1 MAENLPAGFEVVS
14 TPPQSEELPDGFK
27 PVSDA
32 NSPAAELEWSDV
44 PGEMVANFGDSLKN
58 FIGDFVSVF
67 TAPIQTA
74 KNIRDLGYGVVAKLV
89 PGEQPEE
96 EIANAVGQFL
106 ADRYGGL
113 DEIKNTMATDPVG
126 IAADLSMILTGGG
139 SLAARAPG
147 MAGKLGSIAAKAGSV
162 LDPIAGTA
170 KAVSGIGKVAA
181 PAVLGTVSGVGDAAV
196 KTAAAA
202 GAKGEQFAT
211 AFLENLRGKAPMTQ
225 VVSDARAAIAEMKR
239 LRRNAYLNGMAG
251 VTSDPS
257 ILRIGPI
264 YEAVQ
269 RAKEVGQFKGV
280 TTKPSA
286 AKVINEIEDIVI
298 EWAKYEP
305 SEFHTVEGLD
315 ALKQKIGDVRDAT
328 AYGTPERSAANAVYG
343 EVRSIIDRQA
353 PDYARVMSEYEEASS
368 LLREI
373 EGTLVSG
380 DTAKNVDTALR
391 RLQSIMRNN
400 VNTNYGRRAELAQ
413 ELVDAGAKT
422 LPEQLAGQALSS
434 WRARGLQQLMALPT
448 IGAGYY
454 DPSFFAALPMQVP
467 RLVGEGAYYTGKAA
481 PYVGNTIRYG
491 GLPVYQ
497 AGRTSGLLEDQ

>member
-1 MAENLPAGFEVVS
+1 MSSELPAGFQIVFS
-14 TPPQSEELPDGFK
+14 PDDDK
-27 PVSDA
+27 NIDWA
-32 NSPAAELEWSDV
+32 DV
-44 PGEMVANFGDSLKN
+44 PGAMAENFSDSLSK
-58 FIGDFVSVF
+58 FAGDFLEAVTS
-67 TAPIQTA
+67 PIQTA
-74 KNIRDLGYGVVAKLV
+74 KNIGELGYGIVAKV
-89 PGEQPEE
+89 IPGKQPEE
-96 EIANAVGQFL
+96 EVANAVGQFF
-106 ADRYGGL
+106 ADRYGGI
-113 DEIKNTMATDPVG
+113 DEIKNTLATDPVG
-126 IAADLSMILTGGG
+126 FAADLATILSGGG
-139 SLAARAPG
+139 AAVARAPG
-147 MAGKLGSIAAKAGSV
+147 MAGKLGSIAAKAGGV
-162 LDPIAGTA
+162 IDPISGTA

-181 PAVLGTVSGVGDAAV
+181 PAVLGTTSGVGDAAV
-196 KTAAAA
+196 KAAAAA
-202 GAKGEQFAT
+202 GEKGGQFAT
-211 AFLENLRGKAPMTQ
+211 AFLENLRGNAPMTQ
-225 VVSDARAAIAEMKR
+225 VVSDARTAIAEMKR

-257 ILRIGPI
+257 ILRIEPI

-280 TTKPSA
+280 SIKPSA
-286 AKVINEIEDIVI
+286 SKTINEIEDIVT

-328 AYGTPERSAANAVYG
+328 AYGTPERSAANAVYS

-380 DTAKNVDTALR
+380 DKMKNVDTALR

-422 LPEQLAGQALSS
+422 LPEQLAGQSLSS

-481 PYVGNTIRYG
+481 PYVGGAVRYG